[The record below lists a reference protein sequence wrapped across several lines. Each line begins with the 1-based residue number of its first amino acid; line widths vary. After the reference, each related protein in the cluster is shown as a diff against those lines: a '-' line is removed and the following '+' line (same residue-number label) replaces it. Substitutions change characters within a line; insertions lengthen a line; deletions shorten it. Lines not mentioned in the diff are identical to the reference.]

1 MFVEIGSTVKG
12 LVTEVAGE
20 CLLPHFMYSF
30 KMTLPLPIRR
40 EPTFALGALEWFF
53 FEMDSSVLLEKPVV
67 RKRVATDL
75 THFPLYGLM
84 YIQHVLPEVLLSRAD
99 FLTGGNETREARFLM
114 LRFVSLTV
122 LFEVEAFGTDSAI
135 KLLDFSV
142 SQFHVG
148 VQLTLSWKSL
158 STEVTDVLGRP
169 VSLVIVHNK
178 EGIRLEA
185 AIAISADL
193 ALERKGI
200 PLMNTVFVG
209 F

>member
-1 MFVEIGSTVKG
+1 
-12 LVTEVAGE
+12 
-20 CLLPHFMYSF
+20 
-30 KMTLPLPIRR
+30 
-40 EPTFALGALEWFF
+40 
-53 FEMDSSVLLEKPVV
+53 
-67 RKRVATDL
+67 
-75 THFPLYGLM
+75 M